1 MITNKKTRQ
10 IPPSLDPDYRNKN
23 FEEVENNF
31 RDEQAQAEAQRCLE
45 CKKPK
50 CVQGCP
56 VNVNI
61 PGFISEIKKNNIEEA
76 GKIIRQ
82 TNSLPSV
89 CGRVCPQEK
98 QCEGACI
105 LGIKG
110 EPVAIGSLERYT
122 GDKTQ
127 AEIPE
132 IKHTNKKVAIVGSG
146 CAGMS
151 AAADLAKDGH
161 SVTIFE
167 ALHSTGGVL
176 RYGIPEFRLPRK
188 VLDREIEYLKKLGVE
203 FKTNVVIGKS
213 LTISD
218 LFDDGFKAI
227 FICSGAGLPMLLNI
241 KGESLNSAYSAN
253 EFLTR
258 INLMNANQED
268 YHTPIKIGK
277 KVAVIGG
284 GNTAM
289 DSARTA
295 KRIGFDE
302 VTIVYRRSESELPA
316 RLAEIEHAK
325 EEGVKF
331 LLLHS
336 PIEISGEN
344 GYVSRLKLQVMELGE
359 PDASG
364 RRKPVPVEGN
374 IVDMEVDTVIVAL
387 GTSPNPII
395 QRSVTEEGIDM
406 EINHRGYIVTNPE
419 TGETSIKGVWAG
431 GDISPAGT
439 SNAINA
445 MGAGKKA
452 AASINEYLN
461 QIN

>member
-1 MITNKKTRQ
+1 MTNNKKTRQ
-10 IPPSLDPDYRNKN
+10 IPHSLDPDYRNKN

-31 RDEQAQAEAQRCLE
+31 TEEQAQAEAQRCLE

-98 QCEGACI
+98 QCEGACV

-110 EPVAIGSLERYT
+110 EPVAIGALERYT
-122 GDKTQ
+122 GDKTR

-132 IKHTNKKVAIVGSG
+132 INHTNKKIAIVGSG

-218 LFDDGFKAI
+218 LFDEGFKAI

-241 KGESLNSAYSAN
+241 KGESLNSVYSAN

-268 YHTPIKIGK
+268 YHTPIRIGK

-331 LLLHS
+331 MLLHS
-336 PIEISGEN
+336 PVEILGEN
-344 GYVSRLKLQVMELGE
+344 GYVSGLKLQVMKLGE

-364 RRKPVPVEGN
+364 RRP
-374 IVDMEVDTVIVAL
+374 
-387 GTSPNPII
+387 
-395 QRSVTEEGIDM
+395 R
-406 EINHRGYIVTNPE
+406 R
-419 TGETSIKGVWAG
+419 
-431 GDISPAGT
+431 
-439 SNAINA
+439 
-445 MGAGKKA
+445 
-452 AASINEYLN
+452 
-461 QIN
+461 

>member
-1 MITNKKTRQ
+1 
-10 IPPSLDPDYRNKN
+10 
-23 FEEVENNF
+23 
-31 RDEQAQAEAQRCLE
+31 
-45 CKKPK
+45 
-50 CVQGCP
+50 
-56 VNVNI
+56 
-61 PGFISEIKKNNIEEA
+61 
-76 GKIIRQ
+76 
-82 TNSLPSV
+82 
-89 CGRVCPQEK
+89 
-98 QCEGACI
+98 
-105 LGIKG
+105 
-110 EPVAIGSLERYT
+110 
-122 GDKTQ
+122 
-127 AEIPE
+127 
-132 IKHTNKKVAIVGSG
+132 
-146 CAGMS
+146 
-151 AAADLAKDGH
+151 
-161 SVTIFE
+161 
-167 ALHSTGGVL
+167 
-176 RYGIPEFRLPRK
+176 
-188 VLDREIEYLKKLGVE
+188 
-203 FKTNVVIGKS
+203 
-213 LTISD
+213 
-218 LFDDGFKAI
+218 
-227 FICSGAGLPMLLNI
+227 MLLNI
-241 KGESLNSAYSAN
+241 KGESLNSVYSAN

-268 YHTPIKIGK
+268 YHTPIRIGK

-331 LLLHS
+331 MLLHS
-336 PIEISGEN
+336 PVEISGEN
-344 GYVSRLKLQVMELGE
+344 GYVSGLKLQVMELGE

-364 RRKPVPVEGN
+364 RRKPIPIEGD

-395 QRSVTEEGIDM
+395 QRSVVEEGIDM

-419 TGETSIKGVWAG
+419 TSETSIKGVWAG

-452 AASINEYLN
+452 AASINEYLK